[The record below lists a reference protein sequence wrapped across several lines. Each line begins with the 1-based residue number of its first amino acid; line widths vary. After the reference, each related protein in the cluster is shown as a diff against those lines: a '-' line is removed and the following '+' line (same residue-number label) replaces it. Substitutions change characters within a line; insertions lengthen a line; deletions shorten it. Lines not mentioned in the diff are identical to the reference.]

1 MSEAMNI
8 DVHVPIT
15 NRMIAAGVGVLQ
27 EYAMPRELAER
38 VARRIFVEMALNAM
52 PLPAPA
58 PDAAE

>member
-8 DVHVPIT
+8 DVHVPVT

-38 VARRIFVEMALNAM
+38 VARRVFVEMALNAM
-52 PLPAPA
+52 AAPAPA
-58 PDAAE
+58 PAAE